1 MAPGECAAD
10 VIKEGKY
17 TMHLSR
23 LVASI
28 AVCTVIALPSV
39 ARNDRYTF
47 PLQPTLD
54 SPNFAQQVGT
64 SVKFT
69 FGDQSAPAGDRIG
82 DYVSNE
88 RQHFHGKTEEGAC
101 RDTLLSALA
110 DMRDRAAR
118 LGGNAVVGVV
128 SYFRKVTFS
137 SPTDFECHAGSNG
150 VFVSLMGT
158 IVKLK

>member
-1 MAPGECAAD
+1 
-10 VIKEGKY
+10 
-17 TMHLSR
+17 MHLSR
-23 LVASI
+23 LVVSVV
-28 AVCTVIALPSV
+28 VCTVIALPSV

-54 SPNFAQQVGT
+54 SPDYAQQVGT
-64 SVKFT
+64 SVKFV
-69 FGDQSAPAGDRIG
+69 FGDQPAPAGDKIA
-82 DYVSNE
+82 DYVAND

-101 RDTLLSALA
+101 RDTLISALA
-110 DMRDRAAR
+110 EMKDHATRA
-118 LGGNAVVGVV
+118 GGDAVVGIV

-137 SPTDFECHAGSNG
+137 SATDFECHAGSNG

>member
-1 MAPGECAAD
+1 MRLS
-10 VIKEGKY
+10 
-17 TMHLSR
+17 HLAV
-23 LVASI
+23 LVT
-28 AVCTVIALPSV
+28 VCTVVALPSV

-54 SPNFAQQVGT
+54 SPDFAQQVGS
-64 SVKFT
+64 SVKFA
-69 FGDQSAPAGDRIG
+69 FGDQPAPAGGKIG

-101 RDTLLSALA
+101 RDTLISALA

-118 LGGNAVVGVV
+118 LGGNAVVGIV

-137 SPTDFECHAGSNG
+137 SATDFECHAGSRG